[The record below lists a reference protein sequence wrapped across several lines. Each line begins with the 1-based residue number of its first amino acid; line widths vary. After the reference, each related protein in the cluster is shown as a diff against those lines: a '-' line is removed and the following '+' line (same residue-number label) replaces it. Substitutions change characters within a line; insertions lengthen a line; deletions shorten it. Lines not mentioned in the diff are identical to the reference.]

1 MLWRWGTLVQNVVV
15 QGARAECDVKSTGA
29 RVVVRRV
36 VGVGVG
42 FGVVGVVVGGQGIWI
57 GASVPQGMGRC
68 QVPRSS
74 AGFLGL
80 GRELDRE
87 LGRGFSGTGSLRRG
101 ERCECGDDRDGELH
115 YWCL

>member
-1 MLWRWGTLVQNVVV
+1 MVQNVVV
-15 QGARAECDVKSTGA
+15 QGAGIENGGKNTGA
-29 RVVVRRV
+29 RVVVVRRV
-36 VGVGVG
+36 VGAGVG
-42 FGVVGVVVGGQGIWI
+42 LGVVGVVVGGQGIWN
-57 GASVPQGMGRC
+57 GASVPQGMERC

-101 ERCECGDDRDGELH
+101 ERCECGDDRDGEFH
-115 YWCL
+115 DWCV